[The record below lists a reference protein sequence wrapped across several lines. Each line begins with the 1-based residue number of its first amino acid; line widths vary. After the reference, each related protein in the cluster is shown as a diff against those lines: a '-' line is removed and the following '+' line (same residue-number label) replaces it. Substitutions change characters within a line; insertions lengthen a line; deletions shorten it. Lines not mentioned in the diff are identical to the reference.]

1 MSHSPISR
9 SDDLRRLE
17 AEGYE
22 IEVRSGH
29 LLMRSV
35 PYITSRRTV
44 GRGTLV
50 ASLTLEGDVTGKPD
64 DHVAKWSGEV
74 PCDSEGSP
82 LNLIIQTH
90 ERCPLGEGIVVDH
103 SFSRKPPQGYED
115 YYEMMTTYA
124 NIISGPVH
132 SIDPNATARTF
143 AAPDQVG
150 DDSVFKYADTASSR
164 AGITAIS
171 EKLNVGAVA
180 IVGLGGTGS
189 YILDLV
195 AKTPVAE
202 IHLFDGDLFGQHNAF
217 RSPGAPHVEEL
228 RSSPTKSEYFK
239 KVYSNIRR
247 NIVAH
252 GSVEDDTVMRLKQMA
267 FVFIAVDQG
276 RSRRLVVDR
285 LKEFGVPFIDVGMG
299 VLEVDGTL
307 TGQLRVTISTNQDR
321 DRLREVLPLA
331 DHVGVDDYSSNIQTA
346 DLNALNAALAV
357 IRWKKQSEFYADSGH
372 EQSSVYQIDCNHI
385 VNE

>member
-164 AGITAIS
+164 AGITALS
-171 EKLNVGAVA
+171 EKLSWGQVA

-202 IHLFDGDLFGQHNAF
+202 VHLFDGDRFGQHNAF
-217 RSPGAPHVEEL
+217 RSPGAPHVEWL
-228 RSSPTKSEYFK
+228 RASPTKSEYYK
-239 KVYSNIRR
+239 QVYSNIRR

-252 GSVEDDTVMRLKQMA
+252 GSVDDGTAMCLREMK

-276 RSRRLVVDR
+276 SSRRFVVER
-285 LKEFGVPFIDVGMG
+285 LEEFGIPFIDVGMG
-299 VLEVDGTL
+299 VREVDGTL
-307 TGQLRVTISTNQDR
+307 TGLLRVTRSTDQTR
-321 DRLREVLPLA
+321 DLTRGDLPLS
-331 DHVGVDDYSSNIQTA
+331 DHDGVDDYSSNIQTA
-346 DLNALNAALAV
+346 DLNALNATLAV
-357 IRWKKQSEFYADSGH
+357 INWKRMTGFYADSGH
-372 EQSSVYQIDCNHI
+372 EQTSVYEIDSNHI
-385 VNE
+385 ISQ